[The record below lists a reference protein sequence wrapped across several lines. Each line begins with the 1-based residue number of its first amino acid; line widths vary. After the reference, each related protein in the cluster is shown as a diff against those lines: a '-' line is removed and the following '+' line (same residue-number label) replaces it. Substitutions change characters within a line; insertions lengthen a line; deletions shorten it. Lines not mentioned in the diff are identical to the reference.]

1 MEKINKNVSLPPIG
15 ENPEIQSAKIYKKAT
30 SNRKRTKQKAKIAAN
45 IALIHEYDLK
55 SKGVGNTSATQG
67 ELMREMVYQL
77 IH

>member
-1 MEKINKNVSLPPIG
+1 MNTAKDYANYENKNSGTIDNSP
-15 ENPEIQSAKIYKKAT
+15 
-30 SNRKRTKQKAKIAAN
+30 QKLDRKIAAN

>member
-1 MEKINKNVSLPPIG
+1 LTNAKNKYDP
-15 ENPEIQSAKIYKKAT
+15 
-30 SNRKRTKQKAKIAAN
+30 RKIAAN

>member
-1 MEKINKNVSLPPIG
+1 MRIHFLPNKSREAVAQALGVHPFVAG
-15 ENPEIQSAKIYKKAT
+15 ELTNAKNKYDP
-30 SNRKRTKQKAKIAAN
+30 RKIAAN